1 MLLKLLNRSH
11 DEELAAAS
19 AVSAALAKETGLPP
33 FSYTTPNAVRVSD
46 GEFVWA
52 RNLLANRLFEC
63 PVIFLEPYRMNNE
76 EVYARVQAG
85 DYEGE
90 REVAGK
96 LRKSIFREYATALV
110 TGLREYY
117 STARNKKK

>member
-1 MLLKLLNRSH
+1 M
-11 DEELAAAS
+11 
-19 AVSAALAKETGLPP
+19 
-33 FSYTTPNAVRVSD
+33 RVSD